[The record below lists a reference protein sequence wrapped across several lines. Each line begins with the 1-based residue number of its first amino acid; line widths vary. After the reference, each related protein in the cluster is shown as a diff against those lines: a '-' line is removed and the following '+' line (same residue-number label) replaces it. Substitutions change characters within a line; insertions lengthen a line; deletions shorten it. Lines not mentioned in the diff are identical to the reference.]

1 MPDDVTDEEILGL
14 SAISETANYSTI
26 PPANKDDIDLESFL
40 GNEDTTNSGDVDT
53 NGKRGTD
60 HLPVNGNN
68 YFLLKLESI
77 DLSSRGDLQLAF
89 ESQFKSEEV
98 YIPFRISN
106 GEIVKLQNS
115 DDMETDDTP
124 SSKFIKALNLTED
137 IISSYKAV
145 YSN

>member
-1 MPDDVTDEEILGL
+1 M
-14 SAISETANYSTI
+14 
-26 PPANKDDIDLESFL
+26 
-40 GNEDTTNSGDVDT
+40 
-53 NGKRGTD
+53 
-60 HLPVNGNN
+60 NGNN

>member
-1 MPDDVTDEEILGL
+1 MGIPTTERELTEEFKHKLKESLKLPDDVTDEEILGL

-68 YFLLKLESI
+68 YFLLKLEVLILVHEVICNWHLNHSLNQKRCI
-77 DLSSRGDLQLAF
+77 SRLEYQM
-89 ESQFKSEEV
+89 
-98 YIPFRISN
+98 
-106 GEIVKLQNS
+106 VK
-115 DDMETDDTP
+115 
-124 SSKFIKALNLTED
+124 
-137 IISSYKAV
+137 
-145 YSN
+145 

>member
-40 GNEDTTNSGDVDT
+40 GNEDTTNSGDVGADVDT

-68 YFLLKLESI
+68 YFLLKLRVLILVHEVICNWHLNHSLNQKRCI
-77 DLSSRGDLQLAF
+77 SRLEYQM
-89 ESQFKSEEV
+89 
-98 YIPFRISN
+98 
-106 GEIVKLQNS
+106 VK
-115 DDMETDDTP
+115 
-124 SSKFIKALNLTED
+124 
-137 IISSYKAV
+137 
-145 YSN
+145 